1 MSLKYSSW
9 DPGVSSF
16 SGDRYLECAALLFP
30 WRRVMLVMWHTKAKI
45 DLYDTWIAFISFSL
59 FYSKYSQ
66 TCSLYYEI
74 SDIPILKYVQ
84 VNIFGSLNTF
94 ISTVLVDLYR
104 VMGAAMLVRAE
115 SELWD
120 LQHTNS
126 SFPPETR

>member
-1 MSLKYSSW
+1 
-9 DPGVSSF
+9 
-16 SGDRYLECAALLFP
+16 
-30 WRRVMLVMWHTKAKI
+30 MLVMWHNTAII

-66 TCSLYYEI
+66 TCSLYYGI
-74 SDIPILKYVQ
+74 SDIPIVKYVQ

-120 LQHTNS
+120 LQQENS